1 MKEREKSKALFME
14 VVRLGQNQS
23 RSQEVLTT
31 LQAGME
37 NRLQL
42 IESKILSGERS
53 LVSVAQKGDSGL
65 SYINEWNDKLEKRLT
80 SMEANLLAVSREQ
93 MKDKDSLSKIE
104 NVNLRLSDDVK
115 NLLASLHQDYQQ
127 RLDARVTELVNRI
140 IMEHEDRLRSNQEMR
155 VNFDMRE
162 KLNTEKAMYQ
172 REEMRERHSALQ
184 ALMRTELQR

>member
-1 MKEREKSKALFME
+1 
-14 VVRLGQNQS
+14 
-23 RSQEVLTT
+23 
-31 LQAGME
+31 ME

-140 IMEHEDRLRSNQEMR
+140 IMEHEDRLRSN
-155 VNFDMRE
+155 
-162 KLNTEKAMYQ
+162 
-172 REEMRERHSALQ
+172 
-184 ALMRTELQR
+184 